1 MTELVDIQKEEN
13 KKLANYHCPR
23 YEEIPQID
31 VYMEQL
37 ITILEE
43 YFSCFETKGESKTI
57 TATMVNNYV
66 KQKVLPAPINKKY
79 TKIHIAYLIV
89 LGILKNIL
97 SISDISSLIKMQVA
111 KYPLRKAY
119 NFFAIELENAMR
131 VTFGKRDFAEANSS
145 RERAELSKLVR
156 SALLSF
162 ANNVYVKKNIY
173 LIEKSKTN
181 EQ

>member
-1 MTELVDIQKEEN
+1 MTVEINIKKEEN
-13 KKLANYHCPR
+13 NKLANYHCPR
-23 YEEIPQID
+23 YEELPQIS

-37 ITILEE
+37 ITILDE
-43 YFSCFETKGESKTI
+43 YFSCFESQGESRTI

-66 KQKVLPAPINKKY
+66 KQKVLPPPTNKKY
-79 TKIHIAYLIV
+79 SKNHIAYLIV

-97 SISDISSLIKMQVA
+97 SISDVTSLIKMQIA

-131 VTFGKRDFAEANSS
+131 VTFGSRDFAEANSV

-173 LIEKSKTN
+173 LIENSKK
-181 EQ
+181 